1 MCAIKMAAFRV
12 MYVRQTLSEHVFPH
26 QVSEIVSYDLSPC
39 PAVHST
45 TVQELEFQPSCW
57 LVVLHFLCTGLW
69 FLISYIT
76 NKLQWLQK
84 GTSYHTYAC
93 THAKPNFPLMPKSL
107 GTWFIQCYVRMLQS
121 SDQPVL
127 SLCNMQR
134 FCLER
139 AELNL
144 LSHLWFTNKTLQSSP
159 MSCSNSSSSLKVSV
173 GLLYLY
179 CNSNLVIGFS

>member
-12 MYVRQTLSEHVFPH
+12 IYVRQTLSEHVFPH

-107 GTWFIQCYVRMLQS
+107 GTWGLYSVTCKCY
-121 SDQPVL
+121 
-127 SLCNMQR
+127 
-134 FCLER
+134 
-139 AELNL
+139 
-144 LSHLWFTNKTLQSSP
+144 
-159 MSCSNSSSSLKVSV
+159 
-173 GLLYLY
+173 
-179 CNSNLVIGFS
+179 NLVINLCYLCVICKDFAWREQN